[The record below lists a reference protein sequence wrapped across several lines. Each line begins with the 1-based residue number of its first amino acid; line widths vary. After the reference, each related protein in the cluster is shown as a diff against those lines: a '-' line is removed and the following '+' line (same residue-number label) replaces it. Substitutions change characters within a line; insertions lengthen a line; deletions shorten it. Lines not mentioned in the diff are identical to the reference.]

1 MPSIAIVGGT
11 IIDGTGAPPI
21 PGGTLTIEGG
31 KIAAVGE
38 AALIEVPEGA
48 EVVDARG
55 KTVMPG
61 LIDTHQHVG
70 FHFGALRRLRE
81 CADRGTTTVAGVTSG
96 PGGVP
101 LREAI
106 EQGLVDRCP
115 RYFVGCV
122 VGATCGHLR
131 RTDANEPGIT
141 VDGPWEVRRGVREM
155 VLAGADFIK
164 ASASGGFQ
172 WAEERV
178 EWEDYTYE
186 ELLALTE
193 EAHAKGRKV
202 TVHAHSQ
209 PGLNHAIAAG
219 CDNIHHGA
227 LIDDEALEGIGQ
239 RGLYYVPTLHI
250 TSEKV
255 IGNTSFGPW
264 TRERMAAAHPVHREG
279 VSKAHAMGLKLAVG
293 TDGGP
298 GDAAHE
304 LIELCACGLSP
315 MEAIVAG
322 TRNSAES
329 LGILDQTGTL
339 ETGKDADV
347 IVVSGDP
354 LADISVLY
362 EKASINLVLRAGRLV
377 AFDEPYKGH
386 YHPRET
392 S

>member
-1 MPSIAIVGGT
+1 MTSIAIVGGT
-11 IIDGTGAPPI
+11 VIDGTGAAPI
-21 PGGTLTIEGG
+21 ESATVLIDEGR
-31 KIAAVGE
+31 I
-38 AALIEVPEGA
+38 IEVGSEVAVPPDA
-48 EVVDARG
+48 EVIDATG

-70 FHFGALRRLRE
+70 FGFTALKRLRD
-81 CADRGTTTVAGVTSG
+81 CADRGTTTVAGVTAGPSG
-96 PGGVP
+96 VQ
-101 LREAI
+101 LRDAI

-115 RYFVGCV
+115 RFFVGCV

-131 RTDANEPGIT
+131 RTDAHIAGAT

-172 WAEERV
+172 WASERV

-186 ELLALTE
+186 ELLALTQ

-227 LIDDEALEGIGQ
+227 LIDDEALEGILAAN
-239 RGLYYVPTLHI
+239 LYYVPTLHI
-250 TSEKV
+250 TSTPV
-255 IGNTSFGPW
+255 YQNPSFGKW
-264 TRERMAAAHPVHREG
+264 TRERMEAAHPVHREG
-279 VSKAHAMGLKLAVG
+279 VRKAHAMGIKMAVG

-304 LIELCACGLSP
+304 LMELVDCGLSP

-329 LGILDQTGTL
+329 LGILDSTGSL
-339 ETGKDADV
+339 EPGKDADV
-347 IVVSGDP
+347 ILVSGDP

-362 EKASINLVLRAGRLV
+362 RRDNINLVLRAGKLA
-377 AFDEPYKGH
+377 AFDEHYKAH
-386 YHPRET
+386 YRLRG
-392 S
+392 